1 MCDVNRMSR
10 EQILFHP
17 PILFPTLVSF
27 QSTRREPQ
35 VQRMQAPPFLEG
47 AVSTEAL
54 AARTATLWKTNPFN
68 RAQLPEAFKN
78 ADASGDG
85 RIDRKEFR
93 ELLGV
98 NASQAELDK
107 LFAQVDKD
115 GDGELDLDEVRK
127 VSGSPS
133 LFALN
138 ELPTYPGT

>member
-1 MCDVNRMSR
+1 
-10 EQILFHP
+10 
-17 PILFPTLVSF
+17 
-27 QSTRREPQ
+27 
-35 VQRMQAPPFLEG
+35 MQAPPFLEG

-127 VSGSPS
+127 VSG
-133 LFALN
+133 
-138 ELPTYPGT
+138 LPWSYPGI